1 MKPENSHPPETIRPE
16 DLMEE
21 LGIKKETY
29 YRDLRYLEI
38 EHQKDSS
45 GRAYLSTEQANQIRA
60 LRNHVEQNGKRSG
73 FESSSIVKATDSS
86 ISQSTEEIKVNGSSP
101 EEQMAALVRSA
112 AELRADTEVAKYLI
126 ASQMRT
132 EMLPPDLRAK
142 VEAAKAAVV
151 PKSTAPNS
159 WAQELVAKANQY
171 MKQQQ
176 QEVRN

>member
-1 MKPENSHPPETIRPE
+1 MSNPNRVTSNPNRPE
-16 DLMEE
+16 ALMKKYGIKRDAYYDRLKF
-21 LGIKKETY
+21 LGIK
-29 YRDLRYLEI
+29 
-38 EHQKDSS
+38 HQKDSENK
-45 GRAYLSTEQANQIRA
+45 AYLEDEQIAQLDA
-60 LRNHVEQNGKRSG
+60 LHSHIQKNGKMEGFNDSALVKSG
-73 FESSSIVKATDSS
+73 DSN
-86 ISQSTEEIKVNGSSP
+86 IETSTEEIKLNSSSP

-112 AELRADTEVAKYLI
+112 AELRASTEIAKYVI
-126 ASQMRT
+126 ASQMT
-132 EMLPPDLRAK
+132 PEMLPDDLRAQ